1 MTAAWEYGYHE
12 NNTLWEAIKATKK
25 NMELF
30 TAVL

>member
-12 NNTLWEAIKATKK
+12 NNTLWEAIKATK